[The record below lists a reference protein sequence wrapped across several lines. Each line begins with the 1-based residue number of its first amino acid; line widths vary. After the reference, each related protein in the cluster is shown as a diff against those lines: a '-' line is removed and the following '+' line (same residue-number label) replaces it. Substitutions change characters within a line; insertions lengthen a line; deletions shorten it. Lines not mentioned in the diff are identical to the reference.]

1 MNLIKSNLT
10 GLLVMFAALCP
21 NMTMAE
27 SADAVS
33 FGYVE
38 KELKITGDGRNE
50 IYLIGLYSFDLPALR
65 EKLKSFYSNEQ
76 QYLVP
81 HKLFIARHKR
91 EPKGRDWWFAVKY
104 KLNEVAKCGY
114 MEDTT
119 NYIDGNNGMI
129 PKIRNLRSEFLNGME
144 LSQYRYNQTDDNP
157 LAQSEEI
164 TALLENR
171 FNVKKYGSGW
181 PAGVAENSEYSSK
194 EEIVTALFEGCNEG
208 EFIALSDLRAE
219 LLELSASDTGES
231 SASPSEKDDDDPS
244 KNSSTE
250 SAQMSTILNE
260 LKEMKKEVQEKLDA
274 INNKIES
281 QSPKLKKTPEE
292 NLGGDG
298 GLGTDPPK
306 DSQGLLAWLSWTNA
320 LIVLLIIIIVATGYW
335 LYRKVRRMNAHSNL
349 GKINADEFKEQIVN
363 AQMEQ
368 TQVWDKKLDYIDKR
382 LINLTSLVNK
392 GPSNEKPTDTRQ
404 QPKSPASPIV
414 QEILINKKL
423 DKIEQQLKNFASPFD
438 QEAWLKRQTEID
450 EKLAELA
457 HLVNKDEAAA
467 LLKAYTGHLERWLK
481 QQIKQSIAR
490 GKIYN
495 DKLEKLQSVTG
506 DYGLPENGTYDECNS
521 EYKRCYEHLS
531 DSMQENRHATLPDRG
546 ISWMMGLLDEYFK
559 SAHNLMLMLPRVTES
574 GYQREL
580 ELTLEMERQQEEAA
594 TAREQ
599 QQKEADAAREEQQKE
614 AEAEHERQ
622 EQRYQRLEDQ
632 IGDLKKTNVQI
643 YRQGGLR
650 VKENEERVSGR
661 LAELGHLYTERG
673 TVLQYARAID
683 ALRKRLRESESTDAS
698 FFRAVKLDVLLERL
712 NQFDEFHRFYEI
724 DELSEFLIGH
734 WQDYIQ
740 LIFRACLLLKSY
752 FQLDPR
758 HSILLD
764 LNLARSAAAKL
775 LDEHGLIPDDF
786 ELPAP
791 SDRFER
797 KFEVTVHGEIPADL
811 VSHAG
816 FKDKVQALR
825 KSGVHKVAC
834 YVSRW
839 GLSSQDEAL
848 KNNDLPRTCL
858 KSLEKSD
865 VVVQGWGG

>member
-10 GLLVMFAALCP
+10 GLLMMFAALCP

-27 SADAVS
+27 SGGVS
-33 FGYVE
+33 FDYVE
-38 KELKITGDGRNE
+38 KDFQIAGSPDSETHK
-50 IYLIGLYSFDLPALR
+50 IGLYSFDLSALSSS
-65 EKLKSFYSNEQ
+65 EQKYSH
-76 QYLVP
+76 P
-81 HKLFIARHKR
+81 HKLIIAQRNN
-91 EPKGRDWWFAVKY
+91 EWGWWLAVKY
-104 KLNEVAKCGY
+104 KRQDAALCGY
-114 MEDTT
+114 IEKPVYYTKMTS
-119 NYIDGNNGMI
+119 IINNSG
-129 PKIRNLRSEFLNGME
+129 LQFLIGLKLE
-144 LSQYRYNQTDDNP
+144 EYGKKKGEEKP
-157 LAQSEEI
+157 LADKGPGAIFEKLKDKLGEKKPDSSWPD
-164 TALLENR
+164 
-171 FNVKKYGSGW
+171 NV
-181 PAGVAENSEYSSK
+181 SEYTEFPSK
-194 EEIVTALFEGCNEG
+194 QALVTALFEDCNKDEL
-208 EFIALSDLRAE
+208 ILLSDL
-219 LLELSASDTGES
+219 
-231 SASPSEKDDDDPS
+231 
-244 KNSSTE
+244 
-250 SAQMSTILNE
+250 
-260 LKEMKKEVQEKLDA
+260 QEKLESFVSQDNDNNVPESGAITKTSNRTAERRITLGMEDTISKAKSAIENMQNQVIDAKEKSDSA
-274 INNKIES
+274 INDMKMQVKAVKDQANKTIGEMKD
-281 QSPKLKKTPEE
+281 QAPKPKEWWFY
-292 NLGGDG
+292 
-298 GLGTDPPK
+298 GL
-306 DSQGLLAWLSWTNA
+306 AA

-335 LYRKVRRMNAHSNL
+335 LYRKVTRMNTHSNL
-349 GKINADEFKEQIVN
+349 GKINADEFKKQIVD
-363 AQMEQ
+363 AQKEQ
-368 TQVWDKKLDYIDKR
+368 TQVWDKKLNNIDIR
-382 LINLTSLVNK
+382 LTNLTSLVGK
-392 GPSNEKPTDTRQ
+392 EPSNEKPTDTRQ
-404 QPKSPASPIV
+404 QPKSPASPIF
-414 QEILINKKL
+414 QEILNNKKL
-423 DKIEQQLKNFASPFD
+423 DEIEQQLKDFASPVD
-438 QEAWLKRQTEID
+438 QKAWLKRQTEID

-457 HLVNKDEAAA
+457 HLVNKDEPAA
-467 LLKAYTGHLERWLK
+467 LLKAYTGELECWLK

-495 DKLEKLQSVTG
+495 DELEKLRPPTG
-506 DYGLPENGTYDECNS
+506 DYGLPENGIYDECNS
-521 EYKRCYEHLS
+521 NYKRCYENLS

-574 GYQREL
+574 GYQRER
-580 ELTLEMERQQEEAA
+580 ELTHKMESQQEEAA

-599 QQKEADAAREEQQKE
+599 QQKEAEAARKQQQKK

-650 VKENEERVSGR
+650 VKEDEERVSGR

-683 ALRKRLRESESTDAS
+683 VLRKRLRESESTDAS

-712 NQFDEFHRFYEI
+712 NQFDEFHIFYER

-734 WQDYIQ
+734 WQGYIQ
-740 LIFRACLLLKSY
+740 FIFRACLLLKSY

-791 SDRFER
+791 SERFER

-825 KSGVHKVAC
+825 KSGAHKVAC